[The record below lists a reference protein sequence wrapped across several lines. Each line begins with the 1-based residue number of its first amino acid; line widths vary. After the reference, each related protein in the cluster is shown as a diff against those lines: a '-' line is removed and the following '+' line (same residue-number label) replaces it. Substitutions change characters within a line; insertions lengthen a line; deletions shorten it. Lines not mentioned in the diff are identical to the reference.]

1 MRSGLTWLIYIVCV
15 VLAVDGLAWLTW
27 RTVQAE
33 RSRTEAQSR
42 VIHQQRVQLALW
54 RLDSALAWMLRAES
68 GRAPDRYQAFV
79 EVGEQRA
86 ASPLL
91 GGAKPPMRL
100 HVAWTPT
107 GGWSSPQVPVGTGR
121 DDALAMGI
129 EPSRIE
135 VAGRWLAAI
144 AERMPTDPRSGADK
158 SLADARAKEDRTAG
172 RERATQPQLDFAK
185 ESVARD
191 ELDGLAEPSASL
203 EKSAA
208 EAEKAGSAYGDRG
221 LRARRQNA
229 VLAQRN
235 DEVQL
240 PETDLL
246 SIDEPIEGELRPIWL
261 SMPGGETAL
270 VLVRDVRIG
279 AERGVVGVWVDWV
292 SLQAALTAEVVD
304 LLPTASLLPI
314 DGATASATDRLA
326 MIPARVVAPQLATE
340 AESALWAG
348 LSAGAWG
355 AIATSWAAVLSAVL
369 AVGVVL
375 WQVLALSARRA
386 RFASAVSHELRTPL
400 TALRLQADLMPQ
412 HEKRAGLLRS
422 QVSRLEAIVESVLA
436 YAGVRRATDVRPMS
450 VQDALSGVTGQ
461 LIETVARAGGELE
474 LDIDSVVDSQVVCDP
489 TLLNRILVN
498 LVDNSCAHAVGNEPL
513 RVGITAEA
521 SGPWV
526 ELTVTDNGPGI
537 AAGERGRIFKP
548 FVGARSGGLGLGLA
562 LARES
567 AHAMGGKLLLKPGPG
582 AVFVLRL
589 RRA

>member
-68 GRAPDRYQAFV
+68 GRAPDRYEPFV
-79 EVGEQRA
+79 EVGGHRA

-100 HVAWTPT
+100 HIAWTPT
-107 GGWSSPQVPVGTGR
+107 GGWSSPQVPLGTDR
-121 DDALAMGI
+121 DDAMAMGI
-129 EPSRIE
+129 EPGKIE

-144 AERMPTDPRSGADK
+144 AERMPSDPRSGADE
-158 SLADARAKEDRTAG
+158 SLSDARAKEDRAAG
-172 RERATQPQLDFAK
+172 RENAGPPQSDFAR
-185 ESVARD
+185 EAVARD
-191 ELDGLAEPSASL
+191 EPSGLSEPSASL
-203 EKSAA
+203 EKSIA
-208 EAEKAGSAYGDRG
+208 EAENAGAAYGDQG

-235 DEVQL
+235 DEFQL
-240 PETDLL
+240 PETDLF

-261 SMPGGETAL
+261 SMPGGETAM

-279 AERGVVGVWVDWV
+279 TERGVVGVWVDWV

-304 LLPTASLLPI
+304 LLPTASLVPI
-314 DGATASATDRLA
+314 DGGTASATDRLA

-340 AESALWAG
+340 AEGTMWAG

-375 WQVLALSARRA
+375 WQALALSARRA

-412 HEKRAGLLRS
+412 HEKRAGMLRS

-436 YAGVRRATDVRPMS
+436 YAGVRRATEARSIS
-450 VQDALSGVTGQ
+450 VQDALLGVTEQ
-461 LIETVARAGGELE
+461 LAEAVERAGGEFDLNMGE
-474 LDIDSVVDSQVVCDP
+474 VASTQLTCDP
-489 TLLNRILVN
+489 TLLHRILVN
-498 LVDNSCAHAVGNEPL
+498 LIDNSCAHALGSEPL
-513 RVGITAEA
+513 RVGVTAQA
-521 SGPWV
+521 TGRWI
-526 ELTVTDNGPGI
+526 ELTVADNGPGI
-537 AAGERGRIFKP
+537 SPGERGRIFKP

-567 AHAMGGKLLLKPGPG
+567 AQAMGGRLALKPGPG